1 MNTKFYSFLFATAFI
16 FMLGCKSAS
25 KLYQKG
31 DYDQAV
37 EVAVKKLQKR
47 PNDDQMKVLLQDA
60 YHYAVDD
67 HESRI
72 SDFSNSTSDLKW
84 ESMYNEYASLQRL
97 YEAIRRAPELNN
109 IVNPLDYSS
118 YLATYGEKASD
129 VHYELAMRWMDQ
141 ADKQSYRSAYREF
154 QTALA
159 FKPNDID
166 IRQKMNEAYEAAVI
180 HVVVMPIEQ
189 YNYSYSSFELR
200 NFEDDIV
207 RNLQN
212 QANNGFVKFYSGW
225 NAGSIEPDQVIEMHF
240 NNLNIG
246 RIQDQRN
253 SKQVSKEVVIK
264 EIVYHTD
271 SVVKEYGR
279 VNATIT
285 TVRRTMYSEG
295 NLSLSIRDASGHWL
309 WNDNFRG
316 DHQWATEFAT
326 YTGDERAL
334 SSEDKNLVN
343 RREQYP
349 PAKEEIVR
357 EITRQINSD
366 LSNRVKDFY
375 NSY

>member
-1 MNTKFYSFLFATAFI
+1 MNTKFYSLLFSTAFI
-16 FMLGCKSAS
+16 FLLGCKSAS

-37 EVAVKKLQKR
+37 EVAVKKLQKK
-47 PNDDQMKVLLQDA
+47 PNDDQMKVLLKDA

-72 SDFSNSTSDLKW
+72 SDFSKSNSDLKW
-84 ESMYNEYASLQRL
+84 ESMYTEYASLQRL
-97 YEAIRRAPELNN
+97 YESIRRAPELNN
-109 IVNPLDYSS
+109 IINPLDYSS
-118 YLATYGEKASD
+118 YLVTYGEKASD
-129 VHYELAMRWMDQ
+129 IHYELAMRWMDQ
-141 ADKQSYRSAYREF
+141 ADKQSYRNAYREF
-154 QTALA
+154 QTALS

-166 IRQKMNEAYEAAVI
+166 IRQKMNQAYEAAVI
-180 HVVVMPIEQ
+180 RVVVMPIEQ

-200 NFEDDIV
+200 NFENDIV

-225 NAGSIEPDQVIEMHF
+225 SAGGIEPDQVIEMHF
-240 NNLNIG
+240 NNMNIG
-246 RIQDQRN
+246 RIQDERN

-271 SVVKEYGR
+271 SVVKVYGR

-295 NLSLSIRDASGHWL
+295 NLSLSIRDANGHWL

-316 DHQWATEFAT
+316 YHHWATEFAT

-334 SSEDKNLVN
+334 SSEDKNLISHG
-343 RREQYP
+343 EQYP
-349 PAKEEIVR
+349 PAKEEIIR
-357 EITRQINSD
+357 EITRQMNSD
-366 LSNRVKDFY
+366 LANRVRNFY

>member
-37 EVAVKKLQKR
+37 EVAVKKLQKK
-47 PNDDQMKVLLQDA
+47 PNDDQLKVLLQDA

-72 SDFSNSTSDLKW
+72 RDLSNNSSDLRW
-84 ESMYNEYASLQRL
+84 ESIYNQYASLQRL
-97 YEAIRRAPELNN
+97 YEAIHHAPELNN
-109 IVNPLDYSS
+109 IVHPSDYSS
-118 YLATYGEKASD
+118 FLVTYGEKASN
-129 VHYELAMRWMDQ
+129 VHYELAMRWMDN
-141 ADKQSYRSAYREF
+141 ADKQSYRNAYREF
-154 QTALA
+154 QLALA

-166 IRQKMNEAYEAAVI
+166 IRQKMNDAYEAAVI
-180 HVVVMPIEQ
+180 HVVVLPIKQ

-200 NFEDDIV
+200 NFEDGIV

-212 QANNGFVKFYSGW
+212 QTGNGFVKFYSGW
-225 NAGSIEPDQVIEMHF
+225 NAGVIEPDQVIEMHF

-246 RIQDQRN
+246 RIQDERN
-253 SKQVSKEVVIK
+253 SKQVSKEVVMK

-285 TVRRTMYSEG
+285 NVRRTMYSEG
-295 NLSLSIRDASGHWL
+295 NLSLSIRDANGHWL

-316 DHQWATEFAT
+316 NHQWTTEFAT

-334 SSEDKNLVN
+334 SSEDKNLVS

-349 PAKEEIVR
+349 PAKEEIIR
-357 EITRQINSD
+357 EITRQINND
-366 LSNRVKDFY
+366 LANRVRDFY